1 MRRYSIYKSRDR
13 GPLEFKSKLRREE
26 GKIMAL
32 AKRDV
37 ITIPPTLPIKDA
49 AERMVKH
56 GVRRLPVTDAG
67 TKRLEGV
74 VVTRDILDFLGGG
87 DKHLLVQKKFK
98 GNFLAAMNE
107 GVREIMNPDPPCG
120 DVRSSIAEV
129 AKLLLKT
136 GVGGVPILNDR
147 RRVAGIITER
157 DFVRFMPSH
166 ARTKVEGH
174 MTKQVVTASP
184 ELSIGEATKR
194 MISKGFRRLPV
205 VKEDKLVGMVTS
217 VDVLRYFGTSKM
229 FEYMASGM
237 VEEAMAVGVSEIMSR
252 DLAIIGP
259 EADLGEAVRTMA
271 EHDCG
276 GLPVVA
282 DGKLVGIITERDL
295 LELLA

>member
-26 GKIMAL
+26 GTIMRI

-37 ITIPPTLPIKDA
+37 ITIPPSLPIKDA

-56 GVRRLPVTDAG
+56 GVRRLPVTGPG
-67 TKRLEGV
+67 TKRLEGT

-87 DKHLLVQKKFK
+87 NKHLLVQKKFR

-107 GVREIMNPDPPCG
+107 GVREIMNPNPPCG
-120 DVRSSIAEV
+120 NVRSSIAKV
-129 AKLLLKT
+129 AALLLKT
-136 GVGGVPILNDR
+136 GVGGVPILDDQG
-147 RRVAGIITER
+147 RVVGIVTER
-157 DFVRFMPSH
+157 DFVHFMPSH

-174 MTKQVVTASP
+174 MTRQVVTATP
-184 ELSIGEATKR
+184 ELSIGEATKQ

-205 VKEDKLVGMVTS
+205 VDKDRLVGIVTS

-229 FEYMASGM
+229 FEHMASGR
-237 VEEAMAVGVSEIMSR
+237 VEEAMAVGVSEVMSR
-252 DLAIIGP
+252 DLASVEP
-259 EADLGEAVRTMA
+259 EADLGEAVRIMA
-271 EHDCG
+271 EHDYG
-276 GLPVVA
+276 GLPVVT
-282 DGKLVGIITERDL
+282 DGRLVGIITERDL